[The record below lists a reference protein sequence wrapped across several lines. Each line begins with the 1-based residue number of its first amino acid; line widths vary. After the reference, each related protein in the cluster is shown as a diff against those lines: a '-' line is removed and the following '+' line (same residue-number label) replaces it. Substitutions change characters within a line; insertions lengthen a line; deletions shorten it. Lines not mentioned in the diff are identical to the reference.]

1 MSLQN
6 LPSFSTY
13 GNYSSSNYG
22 AHALVFTTSD
32 IDVYFSYKT
41 PVAFR
46 TTSTGLIVRENDWG
60 PTTGKHL
67 NAIDGGDKKTRV
79 PGAVFEEALQAANA
93 GFRADAAAIIAK
105 HRSAQ

>member
-1 MSLQN
+1 MKPT

-22 AHALVFTTSD
+22 AHALVFSTERG
-32 IDVYFSYKT
+32 DVYFSYKT

-46 TTSTGLIVRENDWG
+46 VNGSGLRVRQNDWG

-67 NAIDGGDKKTRV
+67 NAIDGGNRKARI
-79 PGAVFEEALQAANA
+79 PGEQFEQEL
-93 GFRADAAAIIAK
+93 AAAFA
-105 HRSAQ
+105 

>member
-1 MSLQN
+1 MKTD

-22 AHALVFTTSD
+22 AHALMFSTPSG
-32 IDVYFSYKT
+32 DVYFSYKT

-46 TTSTGLIVRENDWG
+46 TFKHGLRVRENSWG

-67 NAIDGGDKKTRV
+67 NAIDGGAKKNRIS
-79 PGAVFEEALQAANA
+79 GEQFERELAEA
-93 GFRADAAAIIAK
+93 FK
-105 HRSAQ
+105 

>member
-1 MSLQN
+1 MKPT

-22 AHALVFTTSD
+22 AHALVFSMAKG
-32 IDVYFSYKT
+32 DVYFSYKT

-46 TTSTGLIVRENDWG
+46 TFKTGLVVRENDWG

-67 NAIDGGDKKTRV
+67 NAICTDKKTRI
-79 PGAVFEEALQAANA
+79 PGDQFEQEL
-93 GFRADAAAIIAK
+93 AAAFE
-105 HRSAQ
+105 